1 MIVRV
6 DENDERNEQR
16 VGELMERAWGVQM
29 RKFGRFDRL
38 DRFGVEDGVTRF
50 VAEIKVRRN
59 ESNRYPT
66 VFASAAKWFYL
77 LRLSESLDVPGLYV
91 FAFID
96 GFVGYVK
103 ADEIDARRHRIAG
116 RIDRVDAPN
125 DQELIIDVPI
135 EQLQPIVAA
144 DELREA
150 A

>member
-1 MIVRV
+1 VIVRV

-16 VGELMERAWGVQM
+16 VAELIERAWGVQM

-38 DRFGVEDGVTRF
+38 DRFGVENGVTRF

-77 LRLSESLDVPGLYV
+77 LRFGEALGVPGLYV
-91 FAFID
+91 FAFTD
-96 GFVGYVK
+96 GVVGYVK
-103 ADEIDARRHRIAG
+103 ADEIDARRNRIAG

-135 EQLQPIVAA
+135 EQLHRIEAPVEIA
-144 DELREA
+144 EA

>member
-6 DENDERNEQR
+6 TDTDERNEQR
-16 VGELMERAWGVQM
+16 VSELIEAAWGVEM
-29 RKFGRFDRL
+29 RKYGQFDRI
-38 DRFGVEDGVTRF
+38 DRFGVENGVTRF

-77 LRLSESLDVPGLYV
+77 LRLSESLDIPGLYV

-125 DQELIIDVPI
+125 DQELIIDVPV
-135 EQLQPIVAA
+135 EQLRPVEARVAA
-144 DELREA
+144 
-150 A
+150 

>member
-1 MIVRV
+1 VIVRV
-6 DENDERNEQR
+6 TDTDERNEQR
-16 VGELMERAWGVQM
+16 VSELIEAAWGVEM
-29 RKFGRFDRL
+29 RKYGQFDRI
-38 DRFGVEDGVTRF
+38 DRFGVENGVTRF

-77 LRLSESLDVPGLYV
+77 LRLSESLDIPGLYV

-125 DQELIIDVPI
+125 DQELIIDVPV
-135 EQLQPIVAA
+135 EQLRPVEARVAA
-144 DELREA
+144 
-150 A
+150 